1 MNSLSITTL
10 LPNMLEEFSKLAI
23 NPNARPTETQVAR
36 LKALKSGAANSA
48 LAAELGVSAVGAA
61 IGVCVGEIEE
71 KHLRN
76 LGWLL
81 EMLGEISGHARHIE
95 QEAIYYLR
103 MEHPIEVSG

>member
-10 LPNMLEEFSKLAI
+10 LPNMLEEFSRLAI
-23 NPNARPTETQVAR
+23 NPSARPTETQVAR
-36 LKALKSGAANSA
+36 LKDLKSGAANSA

-61 IGVCVGEIEE
+61 IGICVGELEE

-95 QEAIYYLR
+95 HEAIHYLR
-103 MEHPIEVSG
+103 MAQPDQVNS